1 MADGASAPSVAA
13 DDVRAELERLRLQYS
28 IGLEFNSSLDFD
40 ELLPKVFDTVLSAV
54 GAQGGSIWIAEGDV
68 LRCRLALGSASQKL
82 VGTTLPVGTGFVGDV
97 ARKQRTTI
105 VTDAMSDARFQERID
120 RSSTMVTL
128 GVMATPMVVKGV
140 TVGAIQVMNKV
151 TGLGVFE
158 DGDQELLEGLAASAA
173 VALRNAQLVAAE
185 RRAKDLAVLL
195 DISREI
201 TATLDLDRVLLSVV
215 NLASRAV
222 PFDQGAVGLL
232 EKRGLEIRAIGG
244 HETVD
249 RKAEPVRR
257 LAARGAWAADR
268 DESFYL
274 ADRGHPATEAER
286 AFVAAFG
293 RDLEAEEIESGLY
306 LPLRDEEGRLG
317 VVVFESKRPG
327 FVDLLQRE
335 LAQILANQT
344 SVAVRNAQL
353 YAQVPLVDA
362 LGALA
367 AKRRAW
373 MQLPRRR
380 QQVYV
385 AATLVAVAALTLVKW
400 PLRVSGTNP
409 AFRPAG
415 YAEARTLVPG
425 IIERVLVREGSA
437 VARGAPLVQLR
448 DVEQR
453 AAREATAAEAA
464 VAERA
469 AAAAASRDDPAEER
483 LQRTR
488 AQGLR
493 REVALIDAQ
502 LTATTVRAP
511 VSGVVLTARPE
522 ERLGARLQGGDLVVT
537 LGRTDTL
544 ELEFGVPQREIDRVT
559 VGQRVHLRVDA
570 LPQHTFEGLVTSL
583 GQLPRDTTEEVRF
596 PVRALVPNPGELL
609 KPGMAAHV
617 RVLTARTSLAGRLL
631 RGPVRWLRL
640 TWWRVWA

>member
-1 MADGASAPSVAA
+1 SARADGPARPFRGRDLDTPRARLPLPSSMADGASAPSVAA

-40 ELLPKVFDTVLSAV
+40 ELLPKVFDTVLSA
-54 GAQGGSIWIAEGDV
+54 
-68 LRCRLALGSASQKL
+68 
-82 VGTTLPVGTGFVGDV
+82 
-97 ARKQRTTI
+97 
-105 VTDAMSDARFQERID
+105 
-120 RSSTMVTL
+120 
-128 GVMATPMVVKGV
+128 
-140 TVGAIQVMNKV
+140 VGAIQVMNKV

-317 VVVFESKRPG
+317 VVVFESKRPS
-327 FVDLLQRE
+327 FVDALQRE

-385 AATLVAVAALTLVKW
+385 
-400 PLRVSGTNP
+400 
-409 AFRPAG
+409 
-415 YAEARTLVPG
+415 
-425 IIERVLVREGSA
+425 
-437 VARGAPLVQLR
+437 
-448 DVEQR
+448 
-453 AAREATAAEAA
+453 
-464 VAERA
+464 
-469 AAAAASRDDPAEER
+469 
-483 LQRTR
+483 
-488 AQGLR
+488 
-493 REVALIDAQ
+493 
-502 LTATTVRAP
+502 
-511 VSGVVLTARPE
+511 
-522 ERLGARLQGGDLVVT
+522 
-537 LGRTDTL
+537 
-544 ELEFGVPQREIDRVT
+544 
-559 VGQRVHLRVDA
+559 
-570 LPQHTFEGLVTSL
+570 
-583 GQLPRDTTEEVRF
+583 
-596 PVRALVPNPGELL
+596 
-609 KPGMAAHV
+609 
-617 RVLTARTSLAGRLL
+617 
-631 RGPVRWLRL
+631 
-640 TWWRVWA
+640 

>member
-1 MADGASAPSVAA
+1 
-13 DDVRAELERLRLQYS
+13 
-28 IGLEFNSSLDFD
+28 
-40 ELLPKVFDTVLSAV
+40 
-54 GAQGGSIWIAEGDV
+54 AEGDV
-68 LRCRLALGSASQKL
+68 WRGRLALGSASQKL

-97 ARKQRTTI
+97 ARRQRTTI
-105 VTDAMSDARFQERID
+105 VTNAMSDARFQERID

-195 DISREI
+195 D
-201 TATLDLDRVLLSVV
+201 V
-215 NLASRAV
+215 SRA
-222 PFDQGAVGLL
+222 
-232 EKRGLEIRAIGG
+232 I
-244 HETVD
+244 T
-249 RKAEPVRR
+249 
-257 LAARGAWAADR
+257 
-268 DESFYL
+268 
-274 ADRGHPATEAER
+274 
-286 AFVAAFG
+286 AAFG

-425 IIERVLVREGSA
+425 IIERVLVREGTA
-437 VARGAPLVQLR
+437 VTRGAPLVQLR

-469 AAAAASRDDPAEER
+469 AAAADTRSAPAEER

-493 REVALIDAQ
+493 REVALLDAPAA
-502 LTATTVRAP
+502 ATTVRAS

-544 ELEFGVPQREIDRVT
+544 ELEFGVPQREIERLA

-570 LPQHTFEGLVTSL
+570 LPQQTFEGLVTSL
-583 GQLPRDTTEEVRF
+583 
-596 PVRALVPNPGELL
+596 
-609 KPGMAAHV
+609 
-617 RVLTARTSLAGRLL
+617 
-631 RGPVRWLRL
+631 
-640 TWWRVWA
+640 

>member
-1 MADGASAPSVAA
+1 
-13 DDVRAELERLRLQYS
+13 
-28 IGLEFNSSLDFD
+28 
-40 ELLPKVFDTVLSAV
+40 
-54 GAQGGSIWIAEGDV
+54 
-68 LRCRLALGSASQKL
+68 
-82 VGTTLPVGTGFVGDV
+82 
-97 ARKQRTTI
+97 
-105 VTDAMSDARFQERID
+105 MSDARFQEQID

-151 TGLGVFE
+151 GDEGIF
-158 DGDQELLEGLAASAA
+158 DGHDRELLEGLAASAA

-195 DISREI
+195 EISREI
-201 TATLDLDRVLLSVV
+201 TSTLDLDRVLLSVV
-215 NLASRAV
+215 NLASRAF
-222 PFDQGAVGLL
+222 PFDQGAIGLL
-232 EKRGLEIRAIGG
+232 EKRGIEIRAIGG

-268 DESFYL
+268 GESFYI

-286 AFVAAFG
+286 AFVG
-293 RDLEAEEIESGLY
+293 
-306 LPLRDEEGRLG
+306 
-317 VVVFESKRPG
+317 
-327 FVDLLQRE
+327 
-335 LAQILANQT
+335 
-344 SVAVRNAQL
+344 
-353 YAQVPLVDA
+353 
-362 LGALA
+362 
-367 AKRRAW
+367 
-373 MQLPRRR
+373 
-380 QQVYV
+380 
-385 AATLVAVAALTLVKW
+385 
-400 PLRVSGTNP
+400 VSGHTP

-425 IIERVLVREGSA
+425 IIERVLVREGTA
-437 VARGAPLVQLR
+437 VTRGAPLVQLR

-469 AAAAASRDDPAEER
+469 AAAAASRNDPAEER

-493 REVALIDAQ
+493 QEVALLDAQ
-502 LTATTVRAP
+502 LAATTVRAP

-522 ERLGARLQGGDLVVT
+522 ERLGARLEGGDLVVT

-544 ELEFGVPQREIDRVT
+544 ELEFGVPQREIERVA

-617 RVLTARTSLAGRLL
+617 KVLTARTSLAGRLL

-640 TWWRVWA
+640 SWWRVWA